1 MKRIRPHAR
10 HRSFRSGS
18 SFRSGKWTR
27 RAAAV
32 TAAVMLVWIAGC
44 GGPSGG
50 KGRDAKPGE
59 TIYVE
64 GNVSL
69 RGSRPF
75 PLLLLEAKDGAVYM
89 IDTSPKAEELK
100 NLDGMGVGVTAKVL
114 PGVKGD
120 APALSVSSY
129 SLLPLP
135 SGEKPIVGVVYA
147 TLDLGDVRAAME
159 ADDGS
164 IWIIEGMFESV
175 FLDLKGAR
183 VWIVGDRQ
191 WTNNTKEGNFRMI
204 NVTEYGVIRPYRKDG
219 IEIPVP

>member
-1 MKRIRPHAR
+1 MPMNHWGEKR
-10 HRSFRSGS
+10 RSPRLGDTA
-18 SFRSGKWTR
+18 G
-27 RAAAV
+27 RAATALATAV
-32 TAAVMLVWIAGC
+32 VIAWFAGC

-50 KGRDAKPGE
+50 KGHDAAPGE
-59 TIYVE
+59 TIYIE
-64 GNVSL
+64 GKVSL

-75 PLLLLEAKDGAVYM
+75 PLLLLEAKDGAIYM

-100 NLDGMGVGVTAKVL
+100 NLDGMAVGVTAKVL
-114 PGVKGD
+114 PGIKGD

-164 IWIIEGMFESV
+164 IWIIEGMFKTV

-191 WTNNTKEGNFRMI
+191 WANNTQEGSLRMI
-204 NVTEYGVIRPYRKDG
+204 NVTEYGVIRPFQKDG

>member
-1 MKRIRPHAR
+1 L
-10 HRSFRSGS
+10 
-18 SFRSGKWTR
+18 FRSGKWTR

-32 TAAVMLVWIAGC
+32 AAAVMLAWVPGC
-44 GGPSGG
+44 GGASGG
-50 KGRDAKPGE
+50 KVRDAAPGE
-59 TIYVE
+59 TVYVE

-75 PLLLLEAKDGAVYM
+75 PLLLLEAKDGALYM

-100 NLDGMGVGVTAKVL
+100 NLDGMAVGVTAKVL

-129 SLLPLP
+129 VLLPLP
-135 SGEKPIVGVVYA
+135 SGEKPVVGVVYA
-147 TLDLGDVRAAME
+147 TLDLGDVRAALE
-159 ADDGS
+159 APDGAV
-164 IWIIEGMFESV
+164 WIIEGMFKSV
-175 FLDLKGAR
+175 FLDLKGAK

-204 NVTEYGVIRPYRKDG
+204 NVSEYGVIRPYQKDG
-219 IEIPVP
+219 IEIPAP

>member
-18 SFRSGKWTR
+18 SFRGGKWTR

-32 TAAVMLVWIAGC
+32 AAAVMLVWIAGC

-100 NLDGMGVGVTAKVL
+100 NLDGMAVGVTAKVL

-120 APALSVSSY
+120 APALSVFSY
-129 SLLPLP
+129 NLLPLP
-135 SGEKPIVGVVYA
+135 GGQQPIVGVVYA
-147 TLDLGDVRAAME
+147 RLDMGDVRAAME

-164 IWIIEGMFESV
+164 VWIIEGMFESV

-191 WTNNTKEGNFRMI
+191 WTNNTKEGTFRMI
-204 NVTEYGVIRPYRKDG
+204 NVSEYGVIRPYRKDG
-219 IEIPVP
+219 IEIPAP